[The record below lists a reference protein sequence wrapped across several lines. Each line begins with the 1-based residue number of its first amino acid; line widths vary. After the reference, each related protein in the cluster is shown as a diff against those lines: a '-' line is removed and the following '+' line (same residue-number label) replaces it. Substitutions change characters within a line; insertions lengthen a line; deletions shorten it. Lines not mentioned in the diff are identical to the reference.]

1 MKQLLQTT
9 DHAVVCALNDRA
21 FVVFNGRAI
30 ELEPPTVVIE
40 ADPSNPQQQPEE
52 SLQAIQAV
60 AIMEQ
65 VDGTVWCAVS
75 RFNKSLALYQVQVS
89 PSTLSPPILSA
100 TTVHSTTKRAGCLT
114 FTTVPDETAPLDII
128 IAGDLTGDATAF
140 SLLPKQGRLLLGHT
154 ASMLTGVRV
163 VGSRLLTSDRDEKVR
178 ISQFPTTTIVLG
190 YLLGHTAFVSCMDA
204 TDALCVTCGG
214 DSTIRLWDL
223 TTFAELCKVETT
235 VLPTR
240 LAMRGNLVVV
250 IYEGVSTLELY
261 QVTNGTTLTM
271 LESKECSSQPLAVD
285 FPSDSEL
292 LVLVSGADYL
302 IPYSIE
308 NSKLVPKKGNFASLQ
323 ESAKDTVMPT
333 SVMEMDKNGIIK
345 LQKLSE
351 DRGPAKEKPWN
362 RVERIQKSKE
372 GQARR
377 KKRQREAENEDN

>member
-65 VDGTVWCAVS
+65 IDGTVWCAVS
-75 RFNKSLALYQVQVS
+75 RFNKSLALYQVS
-89 PSTLSPPILSA
+89 ASTLSAPILSA

-140 SLLPKQGRLLLGHT
+140 SLSPKQGRLLLGHT

-190 YLLGHTAFVSCMDA
+190 YLLGHTAFVSCMDV

-214 DSTIRLWDL
+214 DSTVRLWDL
-223 TTFAELCKVETT
+223 TTFRELCKVETT

-240 LAMRGNLVVV
+240 VAMRGDLVAV

-261 QVTNGTTLTM
+261 QVTNGTTLNM
-271 LESKECSSQPLAVD
+271 LESKECCSQPLAVD

-292 LVLVSGADYL
+292 LVLVSGTDYL
-302 IPYSIE
+302 ISYSIE
-308 NSKLVPKKGNFASLQ
+308 NNKLVPKEGAFAALQ
-323 ESAKDTVMPT
+323 ESAKDIVMPT

-362 RVERIQKSKE
+362 RVGRIQTSKE

-377 KKRQREAENEDN
+377 KKRQREAENEDS